1 MLPPIATTTDAAELG
16 VTVTQAALIRAST
29 RVRGWLRQQVTVGQS
44 TITADGPAI
53 RLPQRPVTEVVS
65 VTRDGA
71 AIDYALSGGV
81 VEVAGADPVRVVYSH
96 GYLTVPDELIE
107 LVVQVA
113 SRMDAAPAELQ
124 QGAQQATSGP
134 FTVGYGWDAWK
145 AQSGL
150 TAGEKETLRRYWPQL
165 PRTIPLGSPR

>member
-1 MLPPIATTTDAAELG
+1 MLPPIATTTDATDLG
-16 VTVTQAALIRAST
+16 VTVTQAALVRAST
-29 RVRGWLRQQVTVGQS
+29 RIRGWLRQQVTVGQS
-44 TITADGPAI
+44 TITANGPSI
-53 RLPQRPVTEVVS
+53 RLPQRPVTAVVS
-65 VTRDGA
+65 VTRDGT
-71 AIDYALSGGV
+71 AIDYTLASGA
-81 VEVAGADPVRVVYSH
+81 VEVDGTEPVQVTYSH
-96 GYLTVPDELIE
+96 GYVTVPDELIE